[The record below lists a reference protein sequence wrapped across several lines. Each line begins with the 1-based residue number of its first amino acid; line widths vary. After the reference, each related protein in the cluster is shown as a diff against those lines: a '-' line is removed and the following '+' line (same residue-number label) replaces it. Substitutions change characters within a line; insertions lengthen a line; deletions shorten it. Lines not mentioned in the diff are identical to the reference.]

1 MFTIQEICFV
11 FIDSQ
16 RELQK
21 AKLVPAV
28 KNGEANPNNLYL
40 LISAQPGLNFG

>member
-1 MFTIQEICFV
+1 MFTIQEITFV

-28 KNGEANPNNLYL
+28 RNGEANPNLHL
-40 LISAQPGLNFG
+40 LLSAQPTLSFG